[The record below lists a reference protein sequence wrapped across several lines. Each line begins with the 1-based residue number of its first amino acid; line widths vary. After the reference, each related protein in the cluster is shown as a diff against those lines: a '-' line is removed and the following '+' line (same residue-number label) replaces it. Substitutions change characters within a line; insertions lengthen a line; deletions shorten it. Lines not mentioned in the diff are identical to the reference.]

1 MNPWPLF
8 ILAVLAL
15 LALDLFG
22 FSRKDGKVG
31 PGRALAL
38 SAFWA
43 ALALAFGLGLSWRQG
58 WATGLQF
65 FTGYVLELSLSVD
78 NLLVFALIFTSFKV
92 EARHQRKVLLW
103 GVLGALAFRGAFIG
117 LGAALVARWHWV
129 LWAFGALLLLSAL
142 RMALGGEGDADPE
155 RGWVLRLG
163 RRLLPLAPGPHQG
176 RLWARSGGRWRPT
189 TLLLVLLAVEATDL
203 AFAVD
208 SIPAVF
214 GVTTDPFI
222 VFTSNVFAVL
232 GLRSLYF
239 ALAGLMPRFAR
250 LRQGL
255 ALALAWVGLELLAG
269 IFGWQAPV
277 ALTLLAVALFVSG
290 GVAASLLWPIK
301 PR

>member
-1 MNPWPLF
+1 LNPWPLF

-22 FSRKDGKVG
+22 FSREDGAVPPK
-31 PGRALAL
+31 RALAL

-43 ALALAFGLGLSWRQG
+43 SLALAFGLGLVWRQG
-58 WATGLQF
+58 WQAGLQF
-65 FTGYVLELSLSVD
+65 FTGYLLELSLSVD
-78 NLLVFALIFTSFKV
+78 NLLVFVLIFSAFHV
-92 EARHQRKVLLW
+92 ESRYQRTVLLW
-103 GVLGALAFRGAFIG
+103 GVLGALAFRGLFIG

-129 LWAFGALLLLSAL
+129 LWVFGAFLLFTAL
-142 RMALGGEGDADPE
+142 RMAFGREEDVDPE
-155 RGWVLRLG
+155 QGWVLRLG
-163 RRLLPLAPGPHQG
+163 RRFLPMAPGEHGG
-176 RLWARSGGRWRPT
+176 RLWARSAKGWLPT
-189 TLLLVLLAVEATDL
+189 SLFLVLLVVETSDL

-239 ALAGLMPRFAR
+239 ALAGLVPRFSR
-250 LRQGL
+250 LKQGL
-255 ALALAWVGLELLAG
+255 ALALAWVGLEMLAG

-277 ALTLLAVALFVSG
+277 ALTLVVVAVAVSG
-290 GVAASLLWPIK
+290 SVIASLIWPAK
-301 PR
+301 AV

>member
-1 MNPWPLF
+1 
-8 ILAVLAL
+8 VLAL

-22 FSRKDGKVG
+22 FSRGLGRVG
-31 PGRALAL
+31 LGRALAL

-43 ALALAFGLGLSWRQG
+43 LLAMGFGLGLGWQQG
-58 WATGLQF
+58 WHAGLQF
-65 FTGYVLELSLSVD
+65 FTGYVIELSLSVD

-92 EARHQRKVLLW
+92 EPCHQRRVLLW

-129 LWAFGALLLLSAL
+129 LGAFGGLLLLSAL
-142 RMALGGEGDADPE
+142 RMALGGEGEADPE

-176 RLWARSGGRWRPT
+176 RLWARAGRRWQPT

-239 ALAGLMPRFAR
+239 ALAGLMPRFSR

-269 IFGWQAPV
+269 IFGYQAPV
-277 ALTLLAVALFVSG
+277 ALTLLAVALSVFG
-290 GVAASLLWPIK
+290 GVAASLIWPIK

>member
-1 MNPWPLF
+1 MNPWPFF

-22 FSRKDGKVG
+22 FSRA
-31 PGRALAL
+31 PRAPSPLAALAL
-38 SAFWA
+38 SAFWCC
-43 ALALAFGLGLSWRQG
+43 LALAFGLGLAWCQG
-58 WATGLQF
+58 WQPGLQF
-65 FTGYVLELSLSVD
+65 FTGYVIELSLSVD

-92 EARHQRKVLLW
+92 EPCHQRRVLLW
-103 GVLGALAFRGAFIG
+103 GVLGALAFRGLFIG

-129 LWAFGALLLLSAL
+129 LWVFGAFLLFTSL
-142 RMALGGEGDADPE
+142 RMAFGGGGEADPE
-155 RGWVLRLG
+155 KGWVLRLG
-163 RRLLPLAPGPHQG
+163 RRFLPLAPGPHQG
-176 RLWARSGGRWRPT
+176 RLLARTGRLWRPT
-189 TLLLVLLAVEATDL
+189 TLLLVLLAVEAADL

-214 GVTTDPFI
+214 GVTTDPCI

-239 ALAGLMPRFAR
+239 ALAGLMPRFSR
-250 LRQGL
+250 LKQGL

-277 ALTLLAVALFVSG
+277 ALTLLAVALSVSG
-290 GVAASLLWPIK
+290 GLAASLLWPLQ